1 MVSIKYNMIP
11 LDTRQKFSQ
20 SGKQIN
26 VYFQTILT
34 HEAQTQGLRMFRCQ
48 TLTLIIILNYEIF

>member
-34 HEAQTQGLRMFRCQ
+34 YEAQTQGLRVFRC
-48 TLTLIIILNYEIF
+48 